1 MRRRQLILI
10 IHRKCP
16 LLLLHSGVFRS
27 MDSGVSI
34 VCNTVIVNNLK
45 YRWASIRFKKIFAE
59 PKDVCVLILV
69 DGTEL
74 PSLK

>member
-1 MRRRQLILI
+1 
-10 IHRKCP
+10 
-16 LLLLHSGVFRS
+16 